1 MLAFAQCRVL
11 FLHDLGI
18 VNAGLAYELLRTMGC
33 EGAGGTYS
41 EPLSSMASGGSQ
53 QKSLG
58 CVNDEQCP
66 DANPCLGQSQMKCNL
81 DDNTCSAEQVTVPDC
96 DDGVSCTNN
105 VCIPLREIV
114 DGKNYMCTNPNNC
127 GNGFTCDIAG
137 DEQCGCTDNIVQ
149 VYIYTEDSPE
159 DVSYILQNQCTQP
172 PRIEFENSDPN
183 RDPYTW
189 YQDQYCFP
197 DTQILVAVKG
207 SKDPYWISVYNNV
220 PEKYSGS
227 HSAFDQQITYLGT
240 CPPVSRDVYLRS
252 LTCVLHLLY

>member
-81 DDNTCSAEQVTVPDC
+81 DDNTCSAEQAAVPDC

-149 VYIYTEDSPE
+149 VYIYTDSPPKMCLTYFKT
-159 DVSYILQNQCTQP
+159 SALNLQ
-172 PRIEFENSDPN
+172 ELNSKTPIQTVT
-183 RDPYTW
+183 RMW

-220 PEKYSGS
+220 PEKYSGL